1 MSYVD
6 DPYFRKSPRID
17 EQFSVGQQFSI
28 KSKLKLKKIT
38 DFHVERNIE
47 LEITNSSK
55 SKLVMIYRDSNYLW
69 RLYATPN
76 MMGI

>member
-47 LEITNSSK
+47 LKITNSSK
-55 SKLVMIYRDSNYLW
+55 SKLVMIYRDSNYL
-69 RLYATPN
+69 
-76 MMGI
+76 